1 MLFRSINRWEASV
14 LFAGDLIIL
23 YFSLWAT
30 LVVRSFAFPEADVW
44 RSHAVP
50 FSLLFVVWIIVFF
63 IAGLYEKHTTIL
75 KKRLPD
81 IILRAQVANSLLAIL
96 FFYLV
101 PYFGITPKTTLFV
114 YLIVSFLA
122 IVLWR
127 RYVSALFSV
136 REQQSAVLIGS
147 GEEMQDLKR
156 EVNENPRYGL
166 TFISSVDL
174 DSVGAVDFQKE
185 IIELMYSEHI
195 TTVVIDTKNEKVML
209 ILPNLYNLI
218 FSGVRFIDMHKV
230 YEDIFDR
237 VPLSLVEYSW
247 FLENISATGKFTYE
261 FLKRCM
267 DIVLSLPLVLLS
279 VILAPFVWCAVR
291 LDDGGPLFITQ
302 DRVGRNNTRIKIIKV
317 RTMTGSDEGDAVL
330 KSNHTVTRVGKFLRK
345 TRIDELPQL
354 WNVFRGDISLIGPRP
369 ELPAMVKKYEE
380 EVPFYNVR
388 HLIKPG
394 LSGWAQIYHEN
405 HPHHGANVAETKK
418 KLSYDLYYI
427 KNRSF
432 FLDLKIALRTVQTL
446 LSRVGI

>member
-1 MLFRSINRWEASV
+1 MLFQAINRWEASV
-14 LFAGDLIIL
+14 LFVGDVIVL

-30 LVVRSFAFPEADVW
+30 LVLRTFSFPEADLW
-44 RSHAVP
+44 RAHALP
-50 FSLLFVVWIIVFF
+50 FTILFVVWVIVFF

-81 IILRAQVANSLLAIL
+81 IILRTQVANSLLAIL

-114 YLIVSFLA
+114 FLVVSFGL

-127 RYVSALFSV
+127 RYASALFAV
-136 REQQSAVLIGS
+136 REQQPAVLIGS
-147 GEEMQDLKR
+147 GQEMQELKR
-156 EVNENPRYGL
+156 EVNDNGRYGL
-166 TFISSVDL
+166 TFVSSLDL
-174 DSVGAVDFQKE
+174 ESVEALDFQKE
-185 IIELMYSEHI
+185 IVERVYSEGI
-195 TTVVIDTKNEKVML
+195 TTIVIDTKNEKVAV

-247 FLENISATGKFTYE
+247 FLENISATRKFSYE
-261 FLKRCM
+261 FLKRLM
-267 DIVLSLPLVLLS
+267 DILLSLPLVLVSL
-279 VILAPFVWCAVR
+279 VVAPFVWLLIR

-302 DRVGRNNTRIKIIKV
+302 ERVGKDNKPIRIMKV

-330 KSNHTVTRVGKFLRK
+330 KSTNVVTRAGKILRK

-354 WNVFRGDISLIGPRP
+354 WNVFTGDLSLIGPRP

-394 LSGWAQIYHEN
+394 LSGWAQIYHDN
-405 HPHHGANVAETKK
+405 HPHHGANVEETKV
-418 KLSYDLYYI
+418 KLSYDLFYI

-446 LSRVGI
+446 LSRAGI

>member
-1 MLFRSINRWEASV
+1 M
-14 LFAGDLIIL
+14 FAGDLIVL
-23 YFSLWAT
+23 YFSLWLT
-30 LVVRSFAFPEADVW
+30 LFVRFFYFPTAFVW
-44 RSHAVP
+44 RDHAVP
-50 FSLLFVVWIIVFF
+50 FTILFIVWVIVFF

-81 IILRAQVANSLLAIL
+81 IILRTQVANSLLAIL

-101 PYFGITPKTTLFV
+101 PYFGITPKTTLFLFLV
-114 YLIVSFLA
+114 VSFGL

-127 RYVSALFSV
+127 RYASALFSV
-136 REQQSAVLIGS
+136 REQQGAILIGS
-147 GEEMQDLKR
+147 GEEMRDLMR

-166 TFISSVDL
+166 SFLSSVDL
-174 DSVGAVDFQKE
+174 DEVGSVDFQKE
-185 IIELMYSEHI
+185 IVELIYSERI
-195 TTVVIDTKNEKVML
+195 TTVVIDTKNERVTS

-247 FLENISATGKFTYE
+247 FLENISATRKFTFE
-261 FLKRCM
+261 FLKRTM
-267 DIVLSLPLVLLS
+267 DILLSLPLMLLS
-279 VILAPFVWCAVR
+279 LVVAPFVWLAIR

-302 DRVGRNNTRIKIIKV
+302 DRVGKNNVLIKIIKV
-317 RTMTGSDEGDAVL
+317 RTMTGSDSGDEVL
-330 KSNHTVTRVGKFLRK
+330 KSKHVVTRVGKLLRA

-369 ELPAMVKKYEE
+369 ELPAMVRKYEE

-394 LSGWAQIYHEN
+394 LSGWAQIYHDN
-405 HPHHGANVAETKK
+405 HPHHGANVAETRV

-432 FLDLKIALRTVQTL
+432 FLDLKIVLRTVQKL
-446 LSRVGI
+446 ISRAGI